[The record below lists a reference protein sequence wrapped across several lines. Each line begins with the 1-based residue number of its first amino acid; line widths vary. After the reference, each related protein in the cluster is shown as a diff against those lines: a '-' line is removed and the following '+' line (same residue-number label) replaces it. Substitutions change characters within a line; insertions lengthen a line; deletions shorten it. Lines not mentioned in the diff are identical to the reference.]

1 MPTEDDQEVLA
12 KAAEA
17 DQLMMDLIFVGQPDG
32 ITDAFS
38 EMPKK
43 FFFNMYPELQGLK
56 PHLTLLD
63 DLLQQ
68 ILIRTNQE
76 TPRNIFNRNAYVLTL
91 LTLQKEE
98 YFIEKRK
105 PYSAST
111 NKLFGSH
118 KGLYKA
124 MQNAIQ
130 NSLDPTAPKVLPSDR
145 LPANKREGVHDAFN
159 RERKSDYTILPEAM
173 TILFDV
179 HWCISELLMH
189 YLTGDVK
196 HKQAYLQELTPYFEA
211 IGSFYGGQRKVV
223 ADQIIQLAT
232 A

>member
-76 TPRNIFNRNAYVLTL
+76 TPKNILNRKAYVLTL
-91 LTLQKEE
+91 LTDHKGE
-98 YFIEKRK
+98 YFLDKQK
-105 PYSAST
+105 PYSASA
-111 NKLFGSH
+111 NKLFSSH
-118 KGLYKA
+118 EELYEAKDKA
-124 MQNAIQ
+124 VR
-130 NSLDPTAPKVLPSDR
+130 NSFAATAPKILPSDR
-145 LPANKREGVHDAFN
+145 VEANKSTEVHDAFN
-159 RERKSDYTILPEAM
+159 RERKDSYTILPEAM
-173 TILFDV
+173 TTLFDIQR
-179 HWCISELLMH
+179 CISELLMH